1 MIIVIWRV
9 FWSQFIKKY
18 YLTIDILLIN
28 HWKWFQIVIFSYL
41 VERSE
46 PVSSSNWVRT
56 FFADVVSRSA
66 SLRISAI
73 FFLRSAVDK
82 AILAS
87 CDYLFQVFQK
97 TFLKLLCCLQ
107 VLMRLFGWARVLSE
121 AKLSFWLS
129 VIYLDFIK

>member
-9 FWSQFIKKY
+9 FWSQLIEKC
-18 YLTIDILLIN
+18 YLTIDILLIK
-28 HWKWFQIVIFSYL
+28 HWKFKIIPDCNFSYL

-66 SLRISAI
+66 SLRMSAI

-87 CDYLFQVFQK
+87 CDYLFSSFSKNFFQ
-97 TFLKLLCCLQ
+97 TFIKLL
-107 VLMRLFGWARVLSE
+107 
-121 AKLSFWLS
+121 FWCGSLAEQS
-129 VIYLDFIK
+129 AEWSQAQFLT